1 MSMSDPLADMLTR
14 IRNAGMVHKEVVD
27 MPYSKM
33 KQDIANILRD
43 EGYIVGSQMIEEK
56 GPQNSLRVN
65 LKYDRHGQQ
74 IITGL
79 RRVSK
84 PGCRV
89 YARYDALPAVMS
101 GLGISI
107 VSTSHGVISAR
118 QARAKKIGGEIICEV
133 W

>member
-1 MSMSDPLADMLTR
+1 MSDPLADMLTR
-14 IRNAGMVHKEVVD
+14 IRNAGMVHFETVD
-27 MPYSKM
+27 IPFSKM
-33 KQDIANILRD
+33 KEHVARLLED
-43 EGYIVGSQMIEEK
+43 EGYILGSEVIEEK
-56 GPQNSLRVN
+56 GPQNTLRLK
-65 LKYDRHGQQ
+65 LKYDQNGQRV
-74 IITGL
+74 ITGL

-89 YARYDALPAVMS
+89 YAPYNSLPPVMS

-107 VSTSHGVISAR
+107 ISTSHGVISAR